1 MFVHLNKCVGVCGS
15 VLQRGHSGDGC
26 STSSILFQYE
36 RRRGHLFVLN
46 PLLGCCVSLRG
57 E

>member
-1 MFVHLNKCVGVCGS
+1 MCGS

-26 STSSILFQYE
+26 WTSSILFQYGPS
-36 RRRGHLFVLN
+36 RGHSFVLICARVRRFA
-46 PLLGCCVSLRG
+46 GGSVS